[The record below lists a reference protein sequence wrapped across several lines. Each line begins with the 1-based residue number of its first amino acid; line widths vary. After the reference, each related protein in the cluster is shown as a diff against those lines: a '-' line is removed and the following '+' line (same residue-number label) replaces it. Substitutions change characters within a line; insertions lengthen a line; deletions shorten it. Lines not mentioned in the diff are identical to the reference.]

1 MISSLDLLYLCS
13 LTVGRSLGAGT
24 FRRSVNSWSAA
35 LNSNSWLTENA
46 SGYTELLNTD
56 ATVYGGSGLGNAG
69 GVYSQ
74 TGVCH
79 GQNQHI
85 SLTLPPLSMLV
96 LKPVTG
102 AKLKA

>member
-1 MISSLDLLYLCS
+1 MIVVLN
-13 LTVGRSLGAGT
+13 LTPVPRHDYKIGVPTAG
-24 FRRSVNSWSAA
+24 F
-35 LNSNSWLTENA
+35 
-46 SGYTELLNTD
+46 YTELLNTD
-56 ATVYGGSGLGNAG
+56 ATVYGGSGQGNAG

-74 TGVCH
+74 AGVCH

-85 SLTLPPLSMLV
+85 SLTLPPLGMLV